1 MTFRQYW
8 WYKQI
13 REGECWSVQTLK
25 LLRRIRALIH
35 QPNTWSLRAGTSEG
49 REIWKKQLKIKF
61 PMKGTISSNLLA
73 QMLPSSSSWSILSP
87 FSHVFNYDF
96 YTSTST
102 GTTLTQDSFT
112 SVVINHNSI
121 QTVTTALHHLS
132 QDSNELKRVWWWTG
146 GPPRWYFQLK
156 FPWFNLCF
164 GSTGK
169 NSMVVCCF
177 SGWSMT

>member
-87 FSHVFNYDF
+87 FSRLQLRLLHLHVYRYNIDPGQLYQCCNKPQT
-96 YTSTST
+96 Y
-102 GTTLTQDSFT
+102 
-112 SVVINHNSI
+112 I

-169 NSMVVCCF
+169 NSMVACCF

>member
-1 MTFRQYW
+1 MNADLCRHWNFCVGSEPWSTSPTPGPSEQAFQ
-8 WYKQI
+8 
-13 REGECWSVQTLK
+13 REGRYGRNSSRLNFQWKE
-25 LLRRIRALIH
+25 
-35 QPNTWSLRAGTSEG
+35 PEG
-49 REIWKKQLKIKF
+49 
-61 PMKGTISSNLLA
+61 NLLA

-112 SVVINHNSI
+112 SVVTNHNSI

-169 NSMVVCCF
+169 NSMVACCF